1 MSRPARSP
9 QSLAVR
15 HFPDE
20 QPDQGGA
27 DPTPAPF
34 ILLVGQTEPDQTLFA
49 AALRSGA
56 VTLIAPSVQ
65 AARAWLGRA
74 IERHTEFPQQDGVT
88 DAPELF
94 VDLASQQASWRKE
107 PLGLTGLE
115 LRLLG
120 ALNERVG
127 RVWSFAD
134 LSLKVWGS
142 SHHGDRSM
150 IRSAVQRLRRKLESA
165 HVTFTVESIRAI
177 GFRLCH
183 SASERTLGRRR
194 DLQNK
199 LNAWRAVGSSSSSRR
214 GAPGVRRIL
223 HSAKGSATPLTDEVR
238 LRNDEVLLLKQARR
252 ARSLPAQFRMPSQK
266 E

>member
-9 QSLAVR
+9 QSLTVR
-15 HFPDE
+15 RFPGS
-20 QPDQGGA
+20 QPEHGGA

-34 ILLVGQTEPDQTLFA
+34 ILLVGRAEPDQTLFA

-56 VTLIAPSVQ
+56 VTLIAPSIQ
-65 AARAWLGRA
+65 AARAWLEAA
-74 IERHTEFPQQDGVT
+74 IERQAEFLQQDGRT
-88 DAPELF
+88 DAPELV
-94 VDLASQQASWRKE
+94 VDLGSQQASWRE
-107 PLGLTGLE
+107 SPLGLTGLE
-115 LRLLG
+115 LRLLA

-150 IRSAVQRLRRKLESA
+150 VRSAVQRLRRKLESA
-165 HVTFTVESIRAI
+165 HVSFTIESIRAI

-183 SASERTLGRRR
+183 SAPERTLGRRR
-194 DLQNK
+194 HLPKK
-199 LNAWRAVGSSSSSRR
+199 LNPWRAMGSSSSTHR

-223 HSAKGSATPLTDEVR
+223 HSVKGPRHAP
-238 LRNDEVLLLKQARR
+238 N
-252 ARSLPAQFRMPSQK
+252 
-266 E
+266 